1 MDNTF
6 KQDLLA
12 SAKHLNQKL
21 ALDPTEDDIENLLNP
36 LDINDIVI
44 NPTGACPIHF
54 SYNYNNIDFTYGQ
67 NLAQS
72 EGKLQASIRAFH
84 NKPKAYL
91 SVGSSVLNISSNS
104 DISITLKQGCPCPLD
119 KIVQLTE
126 QLEENVYETL
136 DNLGL
141 LAY

>member
-1 MDNTF
+1 MNNIYLQNLI
-6 KQDLLA
+6 K
-12 SAKHLNQKL
+12 SAKHLNQEL
-21 ALDPTEDDIENLLNP
+21 ALNSTEESIENLLKP
-36 LDINDIVI
+36 LDIDDILI

-91 SVGSSVLNISSNS
+91 SVGSSVLSISSDSN
-104 DISITLKQGCPCPLD
+104 ISITVKQACSCPLN

-126 QLEENVYETL
+126 QLEEDIYDTL
-136 DNLGL
+136 DNLDL
-141 LAY
+141 IAY

>member
-36 LDINDIVI
+36 LDIDNIVI
-44 NPTGACPIHF
+44 NPTGTCPIHF
-54 SYNYNNIDFTYGQ
+54 SYNYNNVDFTYGQ

-72 EGKLQASIRAFH
+72 EGKLQANIRAFH

-91 SVGSSVLNISSNS
+91 SVGSSVLSISSNS
-104 DISITLKQGCPCPLD
+104 DISITVKQACSCPLN

-126 QLEENVYETL
+126 QLEEDIYDTL
-136 DNLGL
+136 DNLEL
-141 LAY
+141 LTY

>member
-1 MDNTF
+1 MDNIF
-6 KQDLLA
+6 MQNLIKD
-12 SAKHLNQKL
+12 AKHLNQKL
-21 ALDPTEDDIENLLNP
+21 VSNPTEEDIENLLNP
-36 LDINDIVI
+36 LDIDDIVI

-91 SVGSSVLNISSNS
+91 SVGSSVLSIASNS
-104 DISITLKQGCPCPLD
+104 NISITVKQACSCPLD

-126 QLEENVYETL
+126 QLEEDVYETL

>member
-1 MDNTF
+1 MDNIYLENLI
-6 KQDLLA
+6 K

-21 ALDPTEDDIENLLNP
+21 ALNPTEDYIEKLLNP
-36 LDINDIVI
+36 LNIDDIVI

-91 SVGSSVLNISSNS
+91 SVGSSVLSISSNS
-104 DISITLKQGCPCPLD
+104 DISITVKQACSCPLD

-126 QLEENVYETL
+126 QLEEDVYETL

-141 LAY
+141 LTY

>member
-1 MDNTF
+1 MNNTF
-6 KQDLLA
+6 KQDLLT

-21 ALDPTEDDIENLLNP
+21 VSNPTEEDIENLLNP
-36 LDINDIVI
+36 LDIDDIVI

-91 SVGSSVLNISSNS
+91 SVGSSVLIIASNS
-104 DISITLKQGCPCPLD
+104 NISITVKQTCSCPLD
-119 KIVQLTE
+119 KIVQVTE
-126 QLEENVYETL
+126 QLEEDIYDTL

-141 LAY
+141 LTY

>member
-1 MDNTF
+1 MDNIYLQNLI
-6 KQDLLA
+6 K

-21 ALDPTEDDIENLLNP
+21 ALNPTEEDIENLLNP
-36 LDINDIVI
+36 LDIDDILI
-44 NPTGACPIHF
+44 NPTGTCPIHF

-91 SVGSSVLNISSNS
+91 SVGSSVLSISSNS
-104 DISITLKQGCPCPLD
+104 DISITVKQACSCPLD

-126 QLEENVYETL
+126 QLEEDVYETL
-136 DNLGL
+136 DKLGL
-141 LAY
+141 LTY

>member
-1 MDNTF
+1 MDNIYLKNLIKST
-6 KQDLLA
+6 
-12 SAKHLNQKL
+12 KHLNQEL
-21 ALDPTEDDIENLLNP
+21 ALNPTEESIENLLKP
-36 LDINDIVI
+36 LDIDDIVI

-91 SVGSSVLNISSNS
+91 SVGSSILNISSDSN
-104 DISITLKQGCPCPLD
+104 ISITVKQACSCPLN

-126 QLEENVYETL
+126 QLEEDIYDTL

>member
-1 MDNTF
+1 MDNIF
-6 KQDLLA
+6 KQNLLA
-12 SAKHLNQKL
+12 SANHLDQEL
-21 ALDPTEDDIENLLNP
+21 ALNPTKEYIEKLLNP
-36 LDINDIVI
+36 LNIDDIVI

-54 SYNYNNIDFTYGQ
+54 SYNYNNVDFTYGQ

-91 SVGSSVLNISSNS
+91 SVGSSVLSISSDS
-104 DISITLKQGCPCPLD
+104 DISITVKQACSCPLNE
-119 KIVQLTE
+119 IVQLTE
-126 QLEENVYETL
+126 QLEEDIYDTL

-141 LAY
+141 IAY

>member
-1 MDNTF
+1 MDNIF
-6 KQDLLA
+6 MQNLIKD
-12 SAKHLNQKL
+12 AKHLNQKL
-21 ALDPTEDDIENLLNP
+21 ALDPTQDDIKNLLKP
-36 LDINDIVI
+36 LDIDDIVI

-54 SYNYNNIDFTYGQ
+54 SYNYNNVDFTYGQ

-91 SVGSSVLNISSNS
+91 SVGNSVLSISSNS
-104 DISITLKQGCPCPLD
+104 DISITIKQACSCPLNE
-119 KIVQLTE
+119 IVQLTE
-126 QLEENVYETL
+126 QLEEDVYDTL

>member
-21 ALDPTEDDIENLLNP
+21 ALDPTQDNIENLLKP

-72 EGKLQASIRAFH
+72 EGKRQASIRAFH

-91 SVGSSVLNISSNS
+91 SVGSSVLSISSDSN
-104 DISITLKQGCPCPLD
+104 ISITVKQTCSCPLD

-126 QLEENVYETL
+126 QLEKDIYDTL

-141 LAY
+141 IAY

>member
-1 MDNTF
+1 MNNTF
-6 KQDLLA
+6 KQDLLT

-21 ALDPTEDDIENLLNP
+21 VSNPTEEDIENLLNP
-36 LDINDIVI
+36 LDIDDIVI

-91 SVGSSVLNISSNS
+91 NVGSSVLSIASNS
-104 DISITLKQGCPCPLD
+104 NISITVKQTCSCPLD
-119 KIVQLTE
+119 NIVQLTE
-126 QLEENVYETL
+126 QLEEDVYDTL

-141 LAY
+141 LTY

>member
-1 MDNTF
+1 MDNIF
-6 KQDLLA
+6 MQNLIKD
-12 SAKHLNQKL
+12 AKHLNQKL
-21 ALDPTEDDIENLLNP
+21 ALDPTEDEIEKLLDP
-36 LDINDIVI
+36 LDIDDIVI

-54 SYNYNNIDFTYGQ
+54 SYNYNNVNFTYGQ

-91 SVGSSVLNISSNS
+91 NVGSNVLSISSDS
-104 DISITLKQGCPCPLD
+104 DISITVKQTCSCPLD
-119 KIVQLTE
+119 EIVQLTE
-126 QLEENVYETL
+126 QLEEDIYDTL

-141 LAY
+141 LTY

>member
-1 MDNTF
+1 MDNNYLQNLI
-6 KQDLLA
+6 K
-12 SAKHLNQKL
+12 SAKHLNQEL
-21 ALDPTEDDIENLLNP
+21 ALNPTEKDIENLLNP
-36 LDINDIVI
+36 LDIDDIVI

-54 SYNYNNIDFTYGQ
+54 SYNYNNVAFTYGQ

-91 SVGSSVLNISSNS
+91 SVGSSVLSISSNS
-104 DISITLKQGCPCPLD
+104 DISITVKQACSCPLD
-119 KIVQLTE
+119 KIVQLTK
-126 QLEENVYETL
+126 QLKEDVYDTL

>member
-1 MDNTF
+1 MDNIF
-6 KQDLLA
+6 MQNLIKD
-12 SAKHLNQKL
+12 AKHLNQKL
-21 ALDPTEDDIENLLNP
+21 ALDPTQDDIENLLKP

-54 SYNYNNIDFTYGQ
+54 SYNYNNINFTYGQ

-91 SVGSSVLNISSNS
+91 SVGSSVLTISSDSN
-104 DISITLKQGCPCPLD
+104 ISITVKQTCSCPLD

-126 QLEENVYETL
+126 QLEKDIYDTL

-141 LAY
+141 IAY

>member
-1 MDNTF
+1 MNNIYLQNLI
-6 KQDLLA
+6 K
-12 SAKHLNQKL
+12 SAKHLDQEL
-21 ALDPTEDDIENLLNP
+21 ALNPTEEDIENLLNP

-72 EGKLQASIRAFH
+72 EGKLQANIRAFH

-91 SVGSSVLNISSNS
+91 SVGSSVLSISSDSN
-104 DISITLKQGCPCPLD
+104 ISITVKQTCSCPLN

-126 QLEENVYETL
+126 QLEEDIYDTL

-141 LAY
+141 LTY

>member
-21 ALDPTEDDIENLLNP
+21 ALDPTEDDIENLLKP
-36 LDINDIVI
+36 LDIDDIVI

-54 SYNYNNIDFTYGQ
+54 SYNYNNVDFTYGQ

-91 SVGSSVLNISSNS
+91 SVGSSVLSISSNS
-104 DISITLKQGCPCPLD
+104 DISITVKQACSCPLN

-126 QLEENVYETL
+126 QLEEDIYDTL
-136 DNLGL
+136 DNIGL
-141 LAY
+141 IAY

>member
-21 ALDPTEDDIENLLNP
+21 ALDPTEDDIENLLKP
-36 LDINDIVI
+36 LDIDDIVI
-44 NPTGACPIHF
+44 NPTGAYPIHF
-54 SYNYNNIDFTYGQ
+54 SYNYNNVNFTYGQ

-91 SVGSSVLNISSNS
+91 SVGSSVLSISSDS
-104 DISITLKQGCPCPLD
+104 DISITVKQACSCPLD
-119 KIVQLTE
+119 EIVQLTK
-126 QLEENVYETL
+126 QLKEEVYETL

>member
-6 KQDLLA
+6 KQDLLT
-12 SAKHLNQKL
+12 SAKHLNQKFVSN
-21 ALDPTEDDIENLLNP
+21 PIEEDIENLLNP

-72 EGKLQASIRAFH
+72 EGKLQASTRAFH

-91 SVGSSVLNISSNS
+91 SVGSSILSISSNS
-104 DISITLKQGCPCPLD
+104 DISITVKQACSCPLD

-126 QLEENVYETL
+126 QLKEDVYDTL

-141 LAY
+141 LTY